1 MKIKHL
7 SNGVRVVVVPL
18 KGLKAVTIEVFV
30 KIGSKYEKAG
40 EHGLSHFLEHMAFKG
55 TDKRASAEVVNREID
70 AKGASYNAGTGQEN
84 TSYYIKTVK
93 ENLEWGLEMLSDI
106 VLNPKI
112 EVKEVIKERGVIV
125 EELRMYSDNP
135 AMGLS
140 EDFYDF
146 MFGESKIGCW
156 DVGGKV
162 AEVAKY
168 NRREV
173 VGYRQ
178 KYLNPEK
185 MVVVV
190 AGDVEN
196 TEAVEKMIEKYFGSY
211 VNVKSIDLPK
221 VEVIV
226 TKKDHFERIKEVE
239 QGHFCVGVEGIRRN
253 DERRYDLKVLEV
265 IMAGNTSSRLF
276 NEIREK
282 RGWAYY
288 IHLIGDSFEET
299 GLVGV
304 QSGVKADKLEKAMEL
319 TVSEMIKMAYLITDE
334 EMTRAKSFIRGKT
347 GLAMDKSDFWS
358 QFVGDRVLLDNE
370 LSTPEEE
377 LKQIDKVGVKEVK
390 QLAAELFVPGRIKR
404 MWVKA
409 KKD

>member
-282 RGWAYY
+282 RGW
-288 IHLIGDSFEET
+288 

>member
-1 MKIKHL
+1 MKIKRL
-7 SNGVRVVVVPL
+7 NNGVRVVVVPL

-30 KIGSKYEKAG
+30 KIGSKYEKTG

-55 TDKRASAEVVNREID
+55 TDKRATAEVVNREID
-70 AKGASYNAGTGQEN
+70 AKGASYNAETGQEN
-84 TSYYIKTVK
+84 TSYYIKTVR

-106 VLNPKI
+106 VLQPKI
-112 EVKEVIKERGVIV
+112 EAKEVVKERGVIV

-146 MFGESKIGCW
+146 VFGESKIGCW

-162 AEVAKY
+162 TEIAKY
-168 NRREV
+168 NKRDV

-178 KYLNPEK
+178 KYLSPTK

-190 AGDVEN
+190 AGDVDSWVK
-196 TEAVEKMIEKYFGSY
+196 VETLIERYFGDY
-211 VNVKSIDLPK
+211 KNLKAINLPK
-221 VEVIV
+221 VEVRI
-226 TKKDHFERIKEVE
+226 TGRETYERIKTVE
-239 QGHFCVGVEGIRRN
+239 QGHFCVGVEGLRRN
-253 DERRYDLKVLEV
+253 DDRRYALKVLEV
-265 IMAGNTSSRLF
+265 ILAGNTSSRLF

-299 GLVGV
+299 GLVGI
-304 QSGVKADKLEKAMEL
+304 QSGVKANKLMAAIEL
-319 TVSEMIKMAYLITDE
+319 TVSEMINMADSVSDE
-334 EMTRAKSFIRGKT
+334 EIIRAKSFIRGKT

-358 QFVGDRVLLDNE
+358 QFVGDRVLLDGK

-377 LKQIDKVGVKEVK
+377 LRRIDKVGIKEVK
-390 QLAAELFVPGRIKR
+390 LLAGELFRVDKIKR
-404 MWVKA
+404 MWVRA
-409 KKD
+409 K